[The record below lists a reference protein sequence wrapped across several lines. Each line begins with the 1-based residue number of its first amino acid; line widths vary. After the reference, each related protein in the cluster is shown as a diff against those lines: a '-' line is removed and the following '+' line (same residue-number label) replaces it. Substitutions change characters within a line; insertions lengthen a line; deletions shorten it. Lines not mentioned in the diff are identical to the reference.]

1 MKNDRTQRHNTD
13 DIEAMKGLL
22 TEEERKDLIIEETKK
37 NIEFKPIIPFDDS
50 AGSTVPAFPVESL
63 PGAVQDFVLAA
74 AASIGVPVAMTGSA
88 ALGVLAAAV
97 QKKAKVKA
105 KGDWTESL
113 CLYILLIARSSE
125 RKSPIMRK
133 MTKPIELYEEMV
145 NAKMAEDIEEYD
157 NQEKFFKKKIKY
169 LEGKAAR
176 GVIDYTDAQK
186 AREELAA
193 LEPTRPLR
201 LTAGDVTP
209 EVLVNLLEENNERMA
224 IFAAE
229 GGLFGT
235 MSGRYSGAVNI
246 DVFLNAYSQDKMTVD
261 RVGRRTRILRDAH
274 LTMVMAVQPHV
285 VCEFEARKEFQEL
298 GLTGRFLYA
307 MPDSLVGTRNSREAP
322 DVPPE
327 IEAAYCELVTELLAM
342 DAGIKGGVMLE
353 MTEEARDLFFD
364 FDYDTESRL
373 TEDYECIEPFA
384 GKVSGTVLRMAGILH
399 YAAHGPR
406 ASEISISRST
416 VAKAIDLAEYYLA
429 EKLRI
434 FNMTSS
440 DAETQAAA
448 YVLKRILTAGKD
460 SLTKRE
466 IAQRCK
472 GKGMHAD
479 DVESPL
485 ALLAAHHYLVP
496 VPAEYAGTGRRS
508 IRYFIHPELLK
519 TEAAGEE
526 DHNALVPVITPAEP
540 GGFTQEERAVTV

>member
-176 GVIDYTDAQK
+176 GVIDYTDAQE

-285 VCEFEARKEFQEL
+285 VCEFEAKKEFQEL

-327 IEAAYCELVTELLAM
+327 VEAAYCELITELLAM

>member
-1 MKNDRTQRHNTD
+1 M
-13 DIEAMKGLL
+13 
-22 TEEERKDLIIEETKK
+22 
-37 NIEFKPIIPFDDS
+37 
-50 AGSTVPAFPVESL
+50 
-63 PGAVQDFVLAA
+63 
-74 AASIGVPVAMTGSA
+74 
-88 ALGVLAAAV
+88 
-97 QKKAKVKA
+97 
-105 KGDWTESL
+105 
-113 CLYILLIARSSE
+113 
-125 RKSPIMRK
+125 
-133 MTKPIELYEEMV
+133 
-145 NAKMAEDIEEYD
+145 
-157 NQEKFFKKKIKY
+157 
-169 LEGKAAR
+169 
-176 GVIDYTDAQK
+176 
-186 AREELAA
+186 
-193 LEPTRPLR
+193 
-201 LTAGDVTP
+201 TP

-327 IEAAYCELVTELLAM
+327 VEAAYCELITELLAM

-406 ASEISISRST
+406 ASEIRISRST

-448 YVLKRILTAGKD
+448 YVLKRTLTAGKD

-508 IRYFIHPELLK
+508 IRYFIHPGLLK
-519 TEAAGEE
+519 TEAAREE

-540 GGFTQEERAVTV
+540 GDFTQEERAVTV